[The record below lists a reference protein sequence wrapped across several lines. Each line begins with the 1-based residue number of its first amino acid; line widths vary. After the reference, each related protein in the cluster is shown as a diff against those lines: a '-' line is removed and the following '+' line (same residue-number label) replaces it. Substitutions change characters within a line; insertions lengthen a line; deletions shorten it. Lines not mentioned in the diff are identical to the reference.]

1 MIPPALAHAQFVP
14 VARGE
19 KSPRLKGWP
28 TIRLTPDQLADHLAA
43 DGNVAIR
50 LGSGSGDIVDIDL
63 DAPETVELADR
74 YLPATDAVFGR
85 PGKPRSHR
93 LYIAPRATYAAFA
106 DPLDGSTLLELRA
119 DGREGGAHLT
129 VIPPSVTGGE
139 RREWCGDSISLATIS
154 AAVLARRAAWLA
166 IGALVAR
173 HVSRYAA
180 ERPGPDLASL
190 LWEADPALGRPAY
203 RWLGE
208 RAPDEPRRHS
218 KPWRD
223 MTNAELRLAEI
234 TADITNN
241 CDWLGWNRIGMA
253 LYAASGGSEEGFI
266 AFDDLSARSVKY
278 DPHTTRERWNN
289 YHRSPP
295 SRIGIGTLLHLARGD
310 QS

>member
-1 MIPPALAHAQFVP
+1 MIPAALAHAQFVP

-28 TIRLTPDQLADHLAA
+28 TVRLSADQVADHLAA
-43 DGNVAIR
+43 GGNVAIR
-50 LGSGSGDIVDIDL
+50 VGSCSGDIVDIDL
-63 DAPETVELADR
+63 DAAETVELADR
-74 YLPATDAVFGR
+74 YLPPTDAVFGR

-93 LYIAPRATYAAFA
+93 LYTAPGAVYAAFA

-129 VIPPSVTGGE
+129 VIPPSITGGE
-139 RREWCGDSISLATIS
+139 RREWCGDSISPATVS

-190 LWEADPALGRPAY
+190 LCEADPALGRPAY

-208 RAPDEPRRHS
+208 PAPDEPRRHP
-218 KPWRD
+218 KPRRD
-223 MTNAELRLAEI
+223 MTHAELRLAEI
-234 TADITNN
+234 AAGITNN
-241 CDWLGWNRIGMA
+241 FDWLGWNRIGMA
-253 LYAASGGSEEGFI
+253 LYAASSGSEEGFI
-266 AFDDLSARSVKY
+266 AFDDLSARSPKY

-289 YHRSPP
+289 YRRSPP
-295 SRIGIGTLLHLARGD
+295 RRIGIGTLLHLARGD
-310 QS
+310 KS